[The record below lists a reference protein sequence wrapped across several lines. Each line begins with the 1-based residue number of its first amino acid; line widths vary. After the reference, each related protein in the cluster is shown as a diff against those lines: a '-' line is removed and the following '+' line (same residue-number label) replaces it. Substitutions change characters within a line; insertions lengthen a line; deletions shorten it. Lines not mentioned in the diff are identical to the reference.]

1 MTQPTSTPT
10 PTPAEPISP
19 LILIRAGFGGALMGL
34 ANLVPGISGGTML
47 LAAGIYQRFIDAI
60 ADITSLRFKPAAI
73 LTLATVVG
81 AALLAIVLL
90 AGPVAA
96 LVVNHPW
103 IAYSLFIG
111 LTLGGVPLVWKMARP
126 VNPTVWTGLI
136 LGFAAMAALAIV
148 QAREA
153 GAGSAAHASS
163 IPMMFLAGLAG
174 ASAMILPGLSGG
186 YLLLILGVYV
196 PILQS
201 IDRCKDAVANTDISA
216 LIAEWTVIIPVGL
229 GVVAGVVGVSHLL
242 KWVMHRY
249 EKATLGVLLG
259 LLLGAVVGL
268 YPFQR
273 PIPPEPGH
281 TIAGTTVT
289 EDNLDLFLDDSSKW
303 PRIYEAP
310 TPARAIASLGLIA
323 VGFLTTLCIA
333 RLGNSKPR
341 AVPLPAPSA
350 SEGVEKSKHLGT

>member
-1 MTQPTSTPT
+1 MNQPTSTPT

-19 LILIRAGFGGALMGL
+19 LILIRAAFGGALMGL

-60 ADITSLRFKPAAI
+60 ADITSLRFKPSTI

-81 AALLAIVLL
+81 AALLAIILL

-153 GAGSAAHASS
+153 GAGSAAHNSS
-163 IPMMFLAGLAG
+163 LPMMFLAGLAG
-174 ASAMILPGLSGG
+174 ASAMILPGISGG

-201 IDRCKDAVANTDISA
+201 IDRCKEAVSDTNLNA

-229 GVVAGVVGVSHLL
+229 GVLTGVVAVSHIL

-273 PIPPEPGH
+273 PVPPEPGH
-281 TIAGTTVT
+281 TIAGTTIT
-289 EDNLDLFLDDSSKW
+289 EANLPEFLEDPSKW
-303 PRIYEAP
+303 PVEYF
-310 TPARAIASLGLIA
+310 TPSATQLLGSAACIALGFA
-323 VGFLTTLCIA
+323 ATLAIA
-333 RLGNSKPR
+333 RLGNSKPK
-341 AVPLPAPSA
+341 P
-350 SEGVEKSKHLGT
+350 E

>member
-1 MTQPTSTPT
+1 MLPQHTPQPPAPEHRVTDPTHPT
-10 PTPAEPISP
+10 PPPTEPISP
-19 LILIRAGFGGALMGL
+19 LILIRAAFGGALMGL

-60 ADITSLRFKPAAI
+60 ADITSLRFRPAAI
-73 LTLATVVG
+73 LTLAAVVG
-81 AALLAIVLL
+81 AALLAIILL

-111 LTLGGVPLVWKMARP
+111 LTLGGVPLVWGMARP
-126 VNPTVWTGLI
+126 INPTVWTGLA

-153 GAGSAAHASS
+153 GAGTATYSS
-163 IPMMFLAGLAG
+163 GLFMMFLAGLAG

-201 IDRCKDAVANTDISA
+201 IDRCKDAVANTDLNA
-216 LIAEWTVIIPVGL
+216 LIAEWTVIVPVGL

-242 KWVMHRY
+242 RWVMHRY

-273 PIPPEPGH
+273 PVPPEPGH
-281 TIAGTTVT
+281 TIAGTTIT
-289 EDNLDLFLDDSSKW
+289 EDNLDHFLDDPSKW

-310 TPARAIASLGLIA
+310 TPARAIASLGLIG
-323 VGFLTTLCIA
+323 VGFLTTLAVA

-341 AVPLPAPSA
+341 AQGATV
-350 SEGVEKSKHLGT
+350 